1 MDLEL
6 WKGPRVIVAIVLSLI
21 IVRVAC
27 KRNQTTNRPPVVSYT
42 IPWVGSALDLGKDP
56 DAFLKRAMY
65 VEQLFTRLEAGDKL
79 LTFST
84 TSVCVGLFTA
94 LTRFDSI
101 RFKKCDFAQISEQ

>member
-1 MDLEL
+1 M
-6 WKGPRVIVAIVLSLI
+6 AIVLSLV

-65 VEQLFTRLEAGDKL
+65 VEQLFPCLDAEDDPPPRLSAQYGDMFTVKAFGRSI
-79 LTFST
+79 TYV
-84 TSVCVGLFTA
+84 TSPRVREFWNILPRSVSVDLF
-94 LTRFDSI
+94 
-101 RFKKCDFAQISEQ
+101 